1 MSKSIKLNT
10 PIKRQYVII
19 IIIMEDKVHQESLL
33 VHQFIANQQ
42 KNKNLVEVSLLFG
55 NKNVIY
61 MQQQN
66 YREFLEDTFG
76 G

>member
-19 IIIMEDKVHQESLL
+19 IMKDKVHQESLL

-42 KNKNLVEVSLLFG
+42 KNKTLVEVSLLFG
-55 NKNVIY
+55 NKTVIY

-66 YREFLEDTFG
+66 YRCEFLEDTFG